1 MALEIERKFL
11 VIGKDWQAAAGIE
24 FSQGYLNRDKNRTVR
39 VRIAGTKAFI
49 TIKGATKGATRTE
62 FEYEIPLADAE
73 NLLTMC
79 DGPIIQKL
87 RRIIDYK
94 GFKWEIDEFYGD
106 NAELVVAEIELLDE
120 SQVFEKP
127 SWLGDEVTY
136 DARYFNSNLAVH
148 PYGSW

>member
-106 NAELVVAEIELLDE
+106 NAGLVVAEIELLDE